1 MSEEKIYIISL
12 IKENDKLKEE
22 IKKLKSDIEKKDN
35 LIATYKI
42 WNSDKEYRIKDA
54 LEKIYFSA
62 YAEVNSDEKWL
73 KYLKELEKI
82 LKGEE

>member
-42 WNSDKEYRIKDA
+42 WNSDKEYKIKDA
-54 LEKIYFSA
+54 LEKIYFST

-82 LKGEE
+82 LKGE